1 MAETWT
7 LNTDL
12 NRQINVFGNKC
23 LCRIMGYRWNDCV
36 SNQQLLCETES
47 RPITSI
53 VRQHQLH
60 LYGHVARYPEADPAC
75 QVVSERDNPEW
86 RRPTKFN
93 DSMIPVGSYL
103 V

>member
-1 MAETWT
+1 
-7 LNTDL
+7 
-12 NRQINVFGNKC
+12 
-23 LCRIMGYRWNDCV
+23 MGYRWNAFV
-36 SNQQLLCETES
+36 LNQRLLRETES
-47 RPITSI
+47 RSI
-53 VRQHQLH
+53 VSIVCQRHLR
-60 LYGHVARYPEADPAC
+60 LYGYVARYPEADPAC